1 MLIIPFSFSAPFLS
15 VYLHSVLFQ
24 FPQKTMIVATFGS
37 KTGNKTSKSEKL
49 ERLSRD
55 HGPGIYMNAF
65 KESSVYFFALY
76 HVFCSGTAPFAS
88 LAFRAGYFAE
98 K

>member
-1 MLIIPFSFSAPFLS
+1 
-15 VYLHSVLFQ
+15 
-24 FPQKTMIVATFGS
+24 MIVAAFGR

-55 HGPGIYMNAF
+55 HDPGIYMNAF
-65 KESSVYFFALY
+65 KESSVYFLHSIMFFAPEPL
-76 HVFCSGTAPFAS
+76 PFAS